1 MTASAEPAE
10 DANAHDDVE
19 PLRARLKEII
29 RERSFSEGETRRLAS
44 GRASAFYFNMKR
56 TLSQPE
62 GLYLVAELMFREIRK
77 EKCDV
82 IGGLEMGAVPILNAV
97 AMLSFQK
104 GAPIPLFWIR
114 KKAKEHGTRERVE
127 GEDAAGLAGKTAI
140 MVEDVTTTGGSVLKA
155 IEEARASGMNI
166 ATVVTIVDRMEGAR
180 ENLAAHGVALKALF
194 NADDFRSSGL

>member
-1 MTASAEPAE
+1 MTASAEFAE
-10 DANAHDDVE
+10 DASRRGDAE
-19 PLRARLKEII
+19 PMRARLKEII

-62 GLYLVAELMFREIRK
+62 GLYLVAELMLREIRK

-82 IGGLEMGAVPILNAV
+82 IGGLEMGAVPILNSV

-114 KKAKEHGTRERVE
+114 KKAKEHGTRELIE
-127 GEDAAGLAGKTAI
+127 GEDAEALAGKTAV

-155 IEEARASGMNI
+155 IGQARENAMTIS
-166 ATVVTIVDRMEGAR
+166 TVLTIVDRMEGAS

-194 NADDFRSSGL
+194 TADDFRS

>member
-1 MTASAEPAE
+1 MAAGAEIAGE
-10 DANAHDDVE
+10 RDDPE
-19 PLRARLKEII
+19 QWRARLKEII
-29 RERSFSEGETRRLAS
+29 RARSFSAGEMRRLAS
-44 GRASAFYFNMKR
+44 GGASNFYFNMKR

-114 KKAKEHGTRERVE
+114 KKAKEHGTKDLIE
-127 GEDAAGLAGKTAI
+127 GEDAAALAGKTAI
-140 MVEDVTTTGGSVLKA
+140 MIEDVTTSGGSVLKA
-155 IEEARASGMNI
+155 IAEARENAMTTS
-166 ATVVTIVDRMEGAR
+166 TVITIVDRMEGAA
-180 ENLAAHGVALKALF
+180 ENLASHGVALKALF
-194 NADDFRSSGL
+194 TADDFRS